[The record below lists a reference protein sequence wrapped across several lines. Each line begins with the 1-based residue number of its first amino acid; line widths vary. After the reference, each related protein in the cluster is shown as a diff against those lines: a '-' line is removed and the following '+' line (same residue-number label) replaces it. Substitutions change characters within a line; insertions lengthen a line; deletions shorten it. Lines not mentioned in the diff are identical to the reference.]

1 MGWAERLNPKSD
13 WTLRN
18 ARRIVAQNEERERKE
33 RVKKAAE
40 ELKIKLEEELK
51 IKLEEEENG

>member
-18 ARRIVAQNEERERKE
+18 ERRIVAANAKAKEETAHTEVIAQAEKRKMSILDWLYG
-33 RVKKAAE
+33 RTR
-40 ELKIKLEEELK
+40 
-51 IKLEEEENG
+51 

>member
-18 ARRIVAQNEERERKE
+18 ARRIIAKHDTKVKKKENEEIIN
-33 RVKKAAE
+33 
-40 ELKIKLEEELK
+40 KIKTEIILTPEDSK
-51 IKLEEEENG
+51 